1 MTDTWSG
8 DGRPAA
14 TDEGGRVETTRRL
27 LGNRYELLSVLASG
41 GMGRV
46 WRGRDV
52 LLNRPVAVKVLRS
65 EFTGDPAFVSRFRAE
80 AQHAALLQHPNIA
93 AVFDYGELEEQGE
106 RLAYLVMELVEGESL
121 ATLLARERRL
131 AVPRTLSIL
140 RQTAAAL
147 AAAHAAGVV
156 HRDVKPG
163 NVLVGRDGAVK
174 IADFG
179 IAWSASSVPLTST
192 GQVIGTA
199 HYLSPE
205 QAAGGKATP
214 ASDVY
219 ALGAVAYECLA
230 GRRAFEGENSVQV
243 AVMHIREEPDPLP
256 AGTPTEVRRI
266 VEHAMAKDPAARFRD
281 GAALLRAV
289 EQLPATLTAGAA
301 AAAATPS
308 VSTTTRTAPIVAPV
322 GPAHTAVMPMP
333 LAGAGAADA
342 AGTGAAGTRA
352 PVSRAVGAAGADGR
366 TPRAGRRA
374 LLLVLAGALA
384 VVALVGIAVAL
395 LGGGPEQ
402 PAGDATPT
410 GTTSPTATTPA
421 GVDVAAAD
429 YVGRPVAEAQAALVG
444 AGLSV
449 RLSPTETADVPAG
462 QVTAV
467 SPVGALPAGS
477 AVTITYAVPPAPV
490 VTTAPPAPDK
500 GGDAGQQDG
509 DNGNGKGHGKGNGKK
524 DD

>member
-121 ATLLARERRL
+121 ATLLTRERRL
-131 AVPRTLSIL
+131 DVPRTLSIL

-156 HRDVKPG
+156 HRGVKPG

-179 IAWSASSVPLTST
+179 IAWSASSVPLTRT
-192 GQVIGTA
+192 GQVVGTA

-205 QAAGGKATP
+205 QAQGGKASP

-230 GRRAFEGENSVQV
+230 GRRAFDGENSVQI
-243 AVMHIREEPDPLP
+243 ALMQIRDEPPPLP
-256 AGTPTEVRRI
+256 PDVPAPVRAL
-266 VEHAMAKDPAARFRD
+266 VEHAMTKDPARRIPD
-281 GAALLRAV
+281 GAAFVAAV
-289 EQLPATLTAGAA
+289 DALSPLGAA
-301 AAAATPS
+301 AA
-308 VSTTTRTAPIVAPV
+308 TAPAPAAP
-322 GPAHTAVMPMP
+322 GP
-333 LAGAGAADA
+333 G
-342 AGTGAAGTRA
+342 
-352 PVSRAVGAAGADGR
+352 
-366 TPRAGRRA
+366 
-374 LLLVLAGALA
+374 
-384 VVALVGIAVAL
+384 
-395 LGGGPEQ
+395 E
-402 PAGDATPT
+402 
-410 GTTSPTATTPA
+410 TT
-421 GVDVAAAD
+421 
-429 YVGRPVAEAQAALVG
+429 EL
-444 AGLSV
+444 
-449 RLSPTETADVPAG
+449 
-462 QVTAV
+462 
-467 SPVGALPAGS
+467 LPA
-477 AVTITYAVPPAPV
+477 A
-490 VTTAPPAPDK
+490 
-500 GGDAGQQDG
+500 
-509 DNGNGKGHGKGNGKK
+509 
-524 DD
+524 